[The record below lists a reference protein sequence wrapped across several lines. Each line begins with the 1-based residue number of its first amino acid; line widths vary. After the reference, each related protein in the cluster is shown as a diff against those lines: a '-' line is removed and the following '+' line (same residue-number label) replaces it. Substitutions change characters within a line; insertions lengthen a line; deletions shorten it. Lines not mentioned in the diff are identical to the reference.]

1 MDSGKQVEGTQKR
14 VTCRAIAFAAEDSTR
29 ISIPMKNANSAFW
42 KNEDVAQQVAK
53 LRADARGLS
62 SLEVQQRRKEFGLN
76 SISTGHRQS
85 LIAQIGRRLIQP
97 LVAILLVAAVIS
109 GATGDRA
116 SLIIISTMVLLSI
129 GLDVFQERNAMKA
142 ADALKKSIAIQVA
155 VRRDGTSSRI
165 DVEQVVPGDVVELSP
180 GDLVPADGVVIESDA
195 GRTNEALMTGEPY
208 PVEKRRGPSNADGA
222 SDAFDAL
229 FGGTALV
236 SGKVVM
242 LVVATGANTAL
253 GGIARALE
261 ANEPPTAFERGLHQ
275 LGILILRLTVFLVS
289 FVLLAQL
296 ALHRAP
302 LESFMF
308 AVALAVGLTPEL
320 LPMVTTVTLS
330 RGAVRMA
337 KRKVIVKKMSAIQD
351 LGSMDVLC
359 TDKTGTLTE
368 AKIRL
373 AESCDAHGKDDPMVL
388 RLAATDSR
396 DSSGSNPLDAAIRT
410 ASADLD
416 FSSWRVIGDLPFDFE
431 RRRASVIVEHEGKRL
446 LITKGAPESVLALS
460 SQFGQPGETPA
471 TINAALR
478 SDIVALQTA
487 KAANGLRL
495 LGVAWRELE
504 TGVQPTIAD
513 ERDLVFSGLCAFADP
528 PKASAAMALARLK
541 GLGVRVKIISGDAG
555 AVVEHLVGSL
565 GMEAKGMLTG
575 EEISQMTQQALTL
588 AVGNVD
594 LFSRVSPDQKV
605 RIVRALSDAGHVVGF
620 MGDGIN
626 DAPAIRAADA
636 GLSVQGA
643 TDVARAA
650 ADFILLD
657 SDLGVLADGVEEG
670 RRTYANIMKYIRM
683 GTSSN
688 FGNMLSMALASF
700 VIPFLPMTAIQILL
714 NNLLYDVSQTGIPFD
729 NVDDSEVRAPHRWN
743 MKSIVKFTLVMGPLS
758 SIFDIATFAI
768 LLYGL
773 HADPGEFRAAWFV
786 ESIVTQI
793 LVIFIIRTRQWPWQ
807 SRPHPAL
814 AGITLGALVVA
825 IGLALG
831 PFAGWFG
838 FSPLPLNLLGAISAL
853 AVCYLIAA
861 EALKRIAMVD

>member
-1 MDSGKQVEGTQKR
+1 
-14 VTCRAIAFAAEDSTR
+14 
-29 ISIPMKNANSAFW
+29 MKNMTGAFW
-42 KNEDVAQQVAK
+42 SSEDIKLKLAK
-53 LRADARGLS
+53 LGADAPGLS
-62 SLEVQQRRKEFGLN
+62 SGEATQRLKQFGLN
-76 SISTGHRQS
+76 AVSTGHRQS
-85 LIAQIGRRLIQP
+85 LLLQIGRRLIQP

-109 GATGDRA
+109 GVTGDRA
-116 SLIIISTMVLLSI
+116 SLVIISTMVLLSI

-142 ADALKKSIAIQVA
+142 ADALKRSIAIHVD
-155 VRRDGTSSRI
+155 VRRDGALSSI
-165 DVEQVVPGDVVELSP
+165 DVEQVVPGDIVRLSP
-180 GDLVPADGVVIESDA
+180 GDLVPADGVVVASEA

-208 PVEKRRGPSNADGA
+208 PVEKRRGPSNALNA
-222 SDAFDAL
+222 SEAYDAL

-236 SGKVVM
+236 SGMITM
-242 LVVATGANTAL
+242 LVTATGAGTAL

-296 ALHRAP
+296 ALHRPP

-337 KRKVIVKKMSAIQD
+337 KRKVIVKKISAIHD

-368 AKIRL
+368 AHIRL
-373 AESCDAHGKDDPMVL
+373 AESCDAHGANNPMVL
-388 RLAATDSR
+388 QLAALDSR
-396 DSSGSNPLDAAIRT
+396 EPGGSNPLDAAIKEAAAAIDL
-410 ASADLD
+410 AS
-416 FSSWRVIGDLPFDFE
+416 WQVTGDLPFDFD
-431 RRRASVIVEHEGKRL
+431 RRRASVVVEHGGKRL

-460 SQFGQPGETPA
+460 TKFGQPDQP
-471 TINAALR
+471 
-478 SDIVALQTA
+478 VALLDSGLRDEITKLQDA
-487 KAANGLRL
+487 KAGNGLRL
-495 LGVAWRELE
+495 LGVAWRELAL
-504 TGVQPTIAD
+504 GIQPTIAD

-528 PKASAAMALARLK
+528 PKASAAQALERLK
-541 GLGVRVKIISGDAG
+541 KLGVRVKIISGDAG
-555 AVVEHLVGSL
+555 AVVQHLVKSL
-565 GMEAKGMLTG
+565 GMEASGMLSG
-575 EEISQMTQQALTL
+575 EDIGDMNQQALKL

-605 RIVRALSDAGHVVGF
+605 RIVRALSDSGHVVGF

-729 NVDDSEVRAPHRWN
+729 NVDDSEARAPHRWN
-743 MKSIVKFTLVMGPLS
+743 MKAIVKFTLIMGPLS
-758 SIFDIATFAI
+758 SLFDIATFAI

-773 HADPGEFRAAWFV
+773 HAQPEEFRAAWFV

-807 SRPHPAL
+807 SRPNSAL
-814 AGITLGALVVA
+814 AAIAIGALCVA
-825 IGLALG
+825 IGLATG

-838 FSPLPLNLLGAISAL
+838 FAPLPLNLLAAISAL
-853 AVCYLIAA
+853 AICYLVAA
-861 EALKRIAMVD
+861 EALKRFAMVD